1 MALPKLHR
9 KSYIYKIA
17 PSCRTNVT
25 NFLLLVSMAIGLVFV
40 AHIYFFLHHV
50 AILDQLTTHNKQ
62 FLRSPSS
69 PTMPLIRASTYGEFL
84 SVRTPNNFQPT
95 INMPSVGYGTCCR
108 HSAKGDDI
116 YKSTKI
122 YLEMGGRLID
132 TAMAYKNHKE
142 IGQAIRDSGVD
153 RSDIWITSKIAV
165 GHVHGRDQTLEAVQ
179 SILQELG
186 STYLDL
192 CLIHSPKLGK
202 EKTIEIWQGLI
213 DASETGLVRSI
224 GVSNM
229 NQQEIIELNVATGV
243 LPAVNQIQYHPWTPQ
258 QWKDL
263 VQWQA
268 KNEIVTI
275 AYTSLGGSRFHHKQH
290 SSSES
295 SDFSSI
301 PILSELAKKYH
312 ATEAQVLLRWAL
324 SHPQV
329 AVIPGATSKEH
340 ILENLNIPY
349 FLLYPHEMERLEQD
363 MDAPQGWWDEHR
375 GPIKFPNEEAE
386 AAWTGDHLISDHAIT
401 TY

>member
-62 FLRSPSS
+62 FLRAPSS

-142 IGQAIRDSGVD
+142 IGQARRDVGVD
-153 RSDIWITSKIAV
+153 RSYI
-165 GHVHGRDQTLEAVQ
+165 
-179 SILQELG
+179 
-186 STYLDL
+186 
-192 CLIHSPKLGK
+192 
-202 EKTIEIWQGLI
+202 
-213 DASETGLVRSI
+213 
-224 GVSNM
+224 
-229 NQQEIIELNVATGV
+229 
-243 LPAVNQIQYHPWTPQ
+243 
-258 QWKDL
+258 
-263 VQWQA
+263 
-268 KNEIVTI
+268 
-275 AYTSLGGSRFHHKQH
+275 
-290 SSSES
+290 
-295 SDFSSI
+295 
-301 PILSELAKKYH
+301 
-312 ATEAQVLLRWAL
+312 
-324 SHPQV
+324 
-329 AVIPGATSKEH
+329 
-340 ILENLNIPY
+340 
-349 FLLYPHEMERLEQD
+349 
-363 MDAPQGWWDEHR
+363 
-375 GPIKFPNEEAE
+375 
-386 AAWTGDHLISDHAIT
+386 
-401 TY
+401 